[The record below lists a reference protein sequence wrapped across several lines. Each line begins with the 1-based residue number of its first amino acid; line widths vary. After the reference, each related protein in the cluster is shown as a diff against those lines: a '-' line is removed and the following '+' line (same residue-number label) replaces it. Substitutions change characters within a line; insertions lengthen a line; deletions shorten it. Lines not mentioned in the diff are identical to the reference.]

1 MTGSVTTAPTA
12 AVPRPVLTA
21 SRMWLVAVAAG
32 VFEMVLAVA
41 DLLAEGTASPGEIVA
56 GVGVRL
62 VVFAVAVYLVGWLRR
77 GRNWARLTLAAM
89 LGVIGT
95 VTLLINPI
103 QSLLQGHDP
112 VAALAGLTLAEWLF
126 TASRIVHLGAVV
138 AAMVLMFRPAAN
150 TYFRRD
156 RQR

>member
-1 MTGSVTTAPTA
+1 MTGSATAAPNA
-12 AVPRPVLTA
+12 AVPSPVLTA
-21 SRMWLVAVAAG
+21 SRLWLVAVAAG
-32 VFEMVLAVA
+32 VFETVLAVA
-41 DLLAEGTASPGEIVA
+41 DLLAEGTTAPGEIVSA
-56 GVGVRL
+56 VGVRL